1 MEILVNNLLNR
12 LLIVA
17 VLVGLII
24 PTGAEAADLK
34 RTAEEQAVID
44 AVKDGPVG
52 IETDFDAWAQGYAED
67 WSYWRVG
74 DPEIRARDEHMALVR
89 DFIDKGNRPTAFAL
103 EPVDILIRGDIALL
117 RLIAEETLLSP
128 SGEERVVRYASASV
142 LTREDG
148 VWQVLATNI
157 VYLD

>member
-1 MEILVNNLLNR
+1 MEILMNNLPNR
-12 LLIVA
+12 FLIVGA
-17 VLVGLII
+17 LVGLTI
-24 PTGAEAADLK
+24 PAVAEVQDQK
-34 RTAEEQAVID
+34 WTSEEQAVID
-44 AVKDGPVG
+44 AVKDGPIG
-52 IETDFDAWAQGYAED
+52 IESNFDAWEQGYADD

-89 DFIDKGNRPTAFAL
+89 DFIDEGNRPTAFAL
-103 EPVDILIRGDIALL
+103 EPVDLLIRGDIALL

-128 SGEERVVRYASASV
+128 SGEEKVVRYASATV

-148 VWQVLATNI
+148 VWKVLATNI

>member
-1 MEILVNNLLNR
+1 MSSHLNR
-12 LLIVA
+12 LLIVT
-17 VLVGLII
+17 VLVGLTI
-24 PTGAEAADLK
+24 PPGAAAADLK
-34 RTAEEQAVID
+34 WTAEEQAVID

-52 IETDFDAWAQGYAED
+52 IESDFDAWAQGYAED

-74 DPEIRARDEHMALVR
+74 DPETRARDEHMALVR

-117 RLIAEETLLSP
+117 RLIAEETLLSS

-148 VWQVLATNI
+148 DWRILATNI